1 MTNIISNF
9 YQRYLSIALI
19 SSVSIHLTIIFTYY
33 IFKYYDTDEP
43 AVIVRL
49 IQYEKIPQTGI
60 IEEPPV
66 PLPNI
71 STTNIPAKLGIPVP
85 VPETAVS
92 PEQTILTQK
101 ELSSESNSINE
112 FIKQGGTISTEKPD
126 IKIEDADPPDFV
138 KVEELPV
145 PVKLVQPDYL
155 DLAKRSGVEGT
166 VWVKILVS
174 KEGKAKKALVIKSDA
189 EIFND
194 ASVAAAMQWLFTPAM
209 MNSGAIA
216 VWVTVP
222 FKFRLNK

>member
-1 MTNIISNF
+1 MTNIISNL

-19 SSVSIHLTIIFTYY
+19 SSVSIHLIIIFTYY
-33 IFKYYDTDEP
+33 VFEYYDTDEP

-71 STTNIPAKLGIPVP
+71 TTTNITAKQGIPVP
-85 VPETAVS
+85 ETEVS
-92 PEQTILTQK
+92 PEQTIPTQK
-101 ELSSESNSINE
+101 ELSGESNSINE
-112 FIKQGGTISTEKPD
+112 FIKRGGTISAEKPD

-138 KVEELPV
+138 KVEEFPV
-145 PVKLVQPDYL
+145 PVKLVQPDYP
-155 DLAKRSGVEGT
+155 DLAKRSGIEGT

-194 ASVAAAMQWLFTPAM
+194 VSVAAAMQWLFTPAM